1 MRRSWRVKEGTP
13 TGSAPN
19 PLLLRLLASMA
30 PLGTGGKITFMHWGL
45 SHQNTEQHFHFTHTL
60 YDVVGGKKSIIKCC
74 DKWENMRLDSW
85 GSSRKKNHPAD
96 VKFTDVQLQILL
108 PGQSTRAIN
117 TSNRAFRKM
126 CCPWP
131 WLRIVIFMWHALTNT
146 LATWP
151 MSESSSPKI

>member
-60 YDVVGGKKSIIKCC
+60 YDVVGGKKKHH
-74 DKWENMRLDSW
+74 KMLWQMRKYETGLMRRA
-85 GSSRKKNHPAD
+85 RKKNHPAD